1 MMLMATVI
9 AEKDTMEP
17 SVINAKLAFPKAFL
31 EKNVYRAIVA
41 AEDQMVLLVMMTFNV
56 SVLKTSKGL
65 FVMSAMITRMAISL
79 TVYLVNVMK
88 LDLLALIVV
97 RMEHVC
103 AKMVTMEQNAMSA
116 LLDLTRHNQENVAC
130 VSNRAFLVY

>member
-1 MMLMATVI
+1 
-9 AEKDTMEP
+9 
-17 SVINAKLAFPKAFL
+17 
-31 EKNVYRAIVA
+31 
-41 AEDQMVLLVMMTFNV
+41 MTFNV

-116 LLDLTRHNQENVAC
+116 LLDLTRHNQENVAN
-130 VSNRAFLVY
+130 VSNCIIFIQGGK